1 MDKTN
6 NIKKGTEIN
15 ILQLNVRGQI
25 IPIYSTSHIFSF
37 SERLKNELN
46 KIKSA
51 RGDSF
56 PVYLD
61 VNPDAFHSIVSY
73 FKILQDLSIRQNK
86 ITECIRNLF
95 IDQYI
100 NNPEILATF
109 VYLEMPTSFIA
120 RFIRQTH

>member
-1 MDKTN
+1 MDKSN
-6 NIKKGTEIN
+6 SIKKGTDIN

-25 IPIYSTSHIFSF
+25 MPIYSTSHIFSF
-37 SERLKNELN
+37 SERLKNELTN
-46 KIKSA
+46 IKSNA
-51 RGDSF
+51 Y

-109 VYLEMPTSFIA
+109 VYLEMPNSFIE
-120 RFIRQTH
+120 RFIR